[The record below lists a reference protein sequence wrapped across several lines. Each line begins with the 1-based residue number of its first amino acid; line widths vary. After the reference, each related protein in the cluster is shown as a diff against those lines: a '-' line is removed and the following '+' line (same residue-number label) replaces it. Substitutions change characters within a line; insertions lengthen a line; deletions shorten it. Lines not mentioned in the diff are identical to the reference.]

1 MPLSGSGD
9 SKKIVITNMKQIAN
23 ECKKFRQVLKNS
35 KFERNRKFGLVVEPG
50 MKYMHKLIKKPD
62 LKKFSEKKIFSI
74 KNSFV
79 YEAHSTDYQ
88 PLRILKKLVY
98 NNFKFLKVG
107 PELTYNYSRSLFF
120 MENLE
125 KKLFKREYL

>member
-1 MPLSGSGD
+1 MKFLIMKLFLKEPKKFWKIIRLKKIKNRFLIIGSEVPLSGSGD

-62 LKKFSEKKIFSI
+62 LKKFFEKK
-74 KNSFV
+74 
-79 YEAHSTDYQ
+79 
-88 PLRILKKLVY
+88 
-98 NNFKFLKVG
+98 FLA
-107 PELTYNYSRSLFF
+107 
-120 MENLE
+120 
-125 KKLFKREYL
+125 